1 MLGRVSLF
9 VAEIQLAEDLK
20 LLKSKKKI
28 SKALLDVGPSTI
40 VSGVE
45 DEFSS
50 VTK

>member
-20 LLKSKKKI
+20 LLKSKKI